1 MHEANL
7 FAAPEL
13 TPESSPRMKRLAAI
27 VTACLGFTAWA
38 AELPPLD
45 EVTKLVREHLPGVSA
60 EQLQAASAEDLLAK
74 LSDRVRLL
82 EDYEEPAGN
91 EPTLAAAE
99 LLENHFAYLR
109 LAAVGGDAPT
119 NVLQRLTELRANGA
133 VTGCVL
139 DLRFAG
145 GRDFDV
151 AARLAGVFLPA
162 NSPLFDWGDGLRLS
176 SAPTNQFQRPLA
188 VLINA
193 QTRGA
198 AEAVAASL
206 RHSGAA
212 LLIGDTTA
220 GEAAMVT
227 DFNLSTGQRLRLTQG
242 RVRLPDGQPLSSAG
256 VVPDLRISLEPAV
269 ERAFLR
275 DPFTAIRSQTNS
287 PTATNSITTTVRV
300 RKRLSEADLVRE
312 RERAAA
318 NPQPAPAQ
326 PELPDAPVVRDP
338 VLARGLDF
346 LKGQTLVRA
355 Q

>member
-1 MHEANL
+1 
-7 FAAPEL
+7 
-13 TPESSPRMKRLAAI
+13 MKRLAALA
-27 VTACLGFTAWA
+27 TAWLGFTAWA

-45 EVTKLVREHLPGVSA
+45 EVTRLVREHLPGVTA
-60 EQLQAASAEDLLAK
+60 EQLRAASAEDLLAK
-74 LSDRVRLL
+74 LGDRARLL
-82 EDYEEPAGN
+82 GDDEEPAGN

-109 LAAVGGDAPT
+109 LAEVGRDALT
-119 NVLQRLTELRANGA
+119 NALQRLTELRAGGA
-133 VTGCVL
+133 VTGAVL

-145 GRDFDV
+145 GHDFAG
-151 AARLAGVFLPA
+151 AAHFAGAFLPP
-162 NSPLFDWGDGLRLS
+162 NTPLFDWGDGLHLS

-188 VLINA
+188 VLVNA

-198 AEAVAASL
+198 AEAVAAIL
-206 RHSGAA
+206 RHAGAA

-220 GEAAMVT
+220 GEAAVVT
-227 DFNLSTGQRLRLTQG
+227 DLNLSTGQRLRLTQG
-242 RVRLPDGQPLSSAG
+242 RVRLPDGQLLSATG
-256 VVPDLRISLEPAV
+256 VVPDLRLSLDSTV

-287 PTATNSITTTVRV
+287 PTATNSILTTVRV

-318 NPQPAPAQ
+318 DPKAANAVPEPAS
-326 PELPDAPVVRDP
+326 APVVRDP